1 MGTNIVF
8 DGVTYSIPATND
20 VAWGTEVTKFLKGL
34 PAGIL
39 SRAGGQFHL
48 TTADL
53 DFGLSKGLAALY
65 FKSKT
70 ANIANT
76 GVLRLAQADF
86 IAWRNEAGSA
96 DLALKKDDTNFLTW
110 NDIQLLDASSAQ
122 TLTNKTIDADLNT
135 VTNIRDQ
142 NVAADAAIDY
152 PKIAIDDGE
161 IAYEKL
167 NLTGKITNADIS
179 ATANIDG
186 SKVNTDF
193 GPSQIITSGGL
204 RLGTTHHVMLNADP
218 SEDYD
223 FIFPDTDGVD
233 GQALVRQSGELVW
246 ASIPGLSLPHY
257 NITVG
262 DAGSL
267 PQAVDTSAVG
277 DIQADETAGLTIK
290 NGVITDIMISGAAA
304 IDTTKLAAL
313 TPSSY
318 VITDASGYLDTTT
331 INPLDKAGD
340 TMTGLLGLDSEGLL
354 FDTVTASPAAPS
366 VGQTFWD
373 DMDKTIATKLST
385 DVTLQHGQEMHLYV
399 LNNSG
404 ALITNGTLVY
414 VNSANTARPTIRKAQ
429 ADSSTT
435 ADLTIG
441 MVTADI
447 ADSGYGYVT
456 TFGLVRGVT
465 TNVDGDGQAVTD
477 GTEIFL
483 SATTAGEWVKTAP
496 SAPNHRV
503 RVGQVL
509 NAGGGASGTIL
520 VSVEHGSHLEE
531 LHDVGITAVADRDT
545 LEYDTALGYWK
556 NIPSVKGYTKEETGF
571 ADPAGVTVTYNVDM
585 TVTLTHSTAII
596 YLYRGEV
603 FNLGTTWTS
612 TAHNSATDV
621 SYFLTMY
628 ENGAHSWGTVFPGF
642 DNGVYVAYIYYGA
655 TTKFAIREC
664 HGLMNWQAWEEFHR
678 TIGTYRVSGGLVPAA
693 SWVAN
698 TYTTAAVTPAVD
710 SAVIQDEDLPTTIPA
725 LADGSTY
732 TRIHF
737 DTGNVVFSTA
747 STLPFPNDGTNIQYN
762 QNPTSGTALTAIT
775 TNARFVNIYGIFV
788 PSTAD
793 AGSQAYRILWMTG
806 QQIYTTLAAAQGED
820 FRTLSTG
827 NLATLFPEFVPFIR
841 VTYERQ
847 TAGGSTTT
855 FNARIPTNGV
865 SYIVGTRAGLTS
877 VTGFTPT
884 DHNTLTGRSDAG
896 SHPSTAVSTDTTN
909 FNRALSV
916 SDTTVQA
923 ALDTIDNTMVTPTSA
938 DALSNK
944 SLTAPVI
951 SDYQSMTEVATPSA
965 PSAGSLKVYAKTD
978 DKLYTLNSAGVE
990 VPVGSGS
997 GSSSEIN
1004 YISNPLFEETANAA
1018 TPSGWV
1024 TYADAAATTPVD
1036 GTGGS
1041 PNVTFTAS
1049 TSSPIRGLVSAV
1061 FTKDAAN
1068 RQGQGVAYAFTIPA
1082 VDKGKLVGINFD
1094 ITPAGSYAS
1103 SDMSV
1108 YVYDV
1113 TNSALLT
1120 PAAVSIPNNVGT
1132 FTTSFGLTAGTSY
1145 RLILHVASTNASA
1158 YTLKVDN
1165 VSVGYKPTPQGAV
1178 VEGGLAYTP
1187 SALSNATLVTAI
1199 RERVG
1204 ESARIRISWTYTGNA
1219 GLSYTP
1225 AQILPSG
1232 LTVNES
1238 KLAGT
1243 VRDSLGTYVY
1253 NDSGTAILTGTAFYR
1268 KDTDMFNIDPSV
1280 TPAVNDTVTLD
1291 ITVPIAEWAG
1301 SGVVN
1306 LAQNDVE
1313 YAASTTGTWDAAAAA
1328 ANTVYGPAGAPI
1340 TGALATY
1347 RTKVVRFQTPIQPSD
1362 IITVELSDDG
1372 LYWCPASY
1380 AKYKGSLIV
1389 PCVNAAGSL
1398 FSGIWVNKTSGNT
1411 TDVDVL
1417 FGQWPNMAND
1427 DSPADAWA
1435 AGGFW
1440 RVRKTS
1446 AGAAVGFGP
1455 YVPGV
1460 STGLV
1465 PAAGLPGR
1473 TDGQA
1478 VASGYVGEIFGTVR
1492 TGTGGFTY
1500 SARATTALT
1509 GSHANLVAITLNKG
1523 EYLVTGIWQGG
1534 SSSGTFNGL
1543 YQLAIG
1549 GSAVTSEF
1557 EFDTVVSTVVSGS
1570 IPSIPIVITADATV
1584 VSLTGK
1590 IQNGTSAYNKQEL
1603 FCHRI
1608 A

>member
-193 GPSQIITSGGL
+193 GSSQVITSGGL
-204 RLGTTHHVMLNADP
+204 RLGTTFHVTLNADP
-218 SEDYD
+218 SADYD
-223 FIFPDTDGVD
+223 FIFPDTDGTD

-246 ASIPGLSLPHY
+246 ASIPGLSLPHH

-262 DAGSL
+262 DAGGL
-267 PQAVDTSAVG
+267 PQPVDTSSVG
-277 DIQADETAGLTIK
+277 DILADDSTGLTIK
-290 NGVITDIMISGAAA
+290 DGAITDVMISGAAA
-304 IDTTKLAAL
+304 IDTTKLATL
-313 TPSSY
+313 TASSY
-318 VITDASGYLDTTT
+318 VITDSSGYLDTTT
-331 INPLDKAGD
+331 INPLDKSGD

-354 FDTVTASPAAPS
+354 FDTVTASPAAP
-366 VGQTFWD
+366 VAGQTFWD
-373 DMDKTIATKLST
+373 DTNHTIATKLSSS
-385 DVTLQHGQEMHLYV
+385 VTLQHGQENHLFV
-399 LNNSG
+399 KNDSG
-404 ALITNGTLVY
+404 ALIPNGAVVY
-414 VNSANTARPTIRKAQ
+414 VNAANTARATIRLAR
-429 ADSSTT
+429 ADSATS
-435 ADLTIG
+435 DRTIG

-447 ADSGYGYVT
+447 ADNGEGYVT
-456 TFGLVRGVT
+456 TFGLVHDLT
-465 TNVDGDGQAVTD
+465 TNVDGDGTSCSD
-477 GTEIFL
+477 GDPIYL

-496 SAPNHRV
+496 TAPNHNICL
-503 RVGQVL
+503 GQVI
-509 NAGGGASGTIL
+509 NAAGGTAGTIFIN
-520 VSVEHGSHLEE
+520 VNSSGHLAN
-531 LHDVGITAVADRDT
+531 LHDVGISGLANRDT
-545 LEYDTALGYWK
+545 LEYDSTLTYWK
-556 NIPSVKGYTKEETGF
+556 NVPSVKQYTNEETGF
-571 ADPAGVTVTYNVDM
+571 VDPAGVTVTYDS
-585 TVTLTHSTAII
+585 TARTITLTHATAII
-596 YLYRGEV
+596 FLYQGIR
-603 FNLGTTWTS
+603 FNLGTSWTS
-612 TAHNSATDV
+612 TAHSATLDTA
-621 SYFLTMY
+621 YFLSF
-628 ENGAHSWGTVFPGF
+628 NGSGVASWATVFPGF
-642 DNGVYVAYIYYGA
+642 DNGVYVAYVNYG
-655 TTKFAIREC
+655 TSNKYAIREC

-693 SWVAN
+693 SWTAN

-710 SAVIQDEDLPTTIPA
+710 AAVIQDEDLPTDIPA
-725 LADGSTY
+725 FTDGSTY

-747 STLPFPNDGTNIQYN
+747 SSLPFPNNGTDIQYN
-762 QNPTSGTALTAIT
+762 QNPTTGTALTAIT

-788 PSTAD
+788 PATAD
-793 AGSQAYRILWMTG
+793 ATSQAYRILWMTG

-820 FRTLSTG
+820 FRTLTTG
-827 NLATLFPEFVPFIR
+827 NLATIFPEFVPFIR

-847 TAGGSTTT
+847 TGGGSATT

-877 VTGFTPT
+877 LTGFTPT

-1094 ITPAGSYAS
+1094 ITPGGSYAS

-1113 TNSALLT
+1113 TNSALIT
-1120 PAAVSIPNNVGT
+1120 PTAVSIPNNIGT

-1178 VEGGLAYTP
+1178 VE
-1187 SALSNATLVTAI
+1187 
-1199 RERVG
+1199 E
-1204 ESARIRISWTYTGNA
+1204 WK
-1219 GLSYTP
+1219 SYTP
-1225 AQILPSG
+1225 TTTNFPTASAAQRIGKYRRVGDSMEIQVTAEANSSVTGIIEISIPSG
-1232 LTVNES
+1232 FTVDSS
-1238 KLAGT
+1238 KIPVTSAYGA
-1243 VRDSLGTYVY
+1243 LGTAMASDIGNQYYISTVIY
-1253 NDSGTAILTGTAFYR
+1253 GSSTTVKILNNNGSGALADYWR
-1268 KDTDMFNIDPSV
+1268 V
-1280 TPAVNDTVTLD
+1280 AVPFTWASGDLLSLKAT
-1291 ITVPIAEWAG
+1291 IPIAEWAG

-1313 YAASTTGTWDAAAAA
+1313 YAWNSSTTTSDDTTSFGYGSVGIATASFAPSGTTAVAK
-1328 ANTVYGPAGAPI
+1328 
-1340 TGALATY
+1340 
-1347 RTKVVRFQTPIQPSD
+1347 RVRFQTAIQDTDFLTLELYYGSKWIPIADTPFAFAYNGAGD
-1362 IITVELSDDG
+1362 TIFGAMFVG
-1372 LYWCPASY
+1372 
-1380 AKYKGSLIV
+1380 
-1389 PCVNAAGSL
+1389 VNS
-1398 FSGIWVNKTSGNT
+1398 
-1411 TDVDVL
+1411 TDVDVK
-1417 FGQWPNMAND
+1417 FFSKGN
-1427 DSPADAWA
+1427 SGTSWA
-1435 AGGFW
+1435 SVGGKW

-1446 AGAAVGFGP
+1446 AGAAVGFGAATTT
-1455 YVPGV
+1455 
-1460 STGLV
+1460 SSGLV
-1465 PAAGLPGR
+1465 DTQSQSFAGDKTLTGF
-1473 TDGQA
+1473 TSLGGD
-1478 VASGYVGEIFGTVR
+1478 VALKCKR
-1492 TGTGGFTY
+1492 LTGTTAAAEGG
-1500 SARATTALT
+1500 AVNVAHGLT
-1509 GSHANLVAITLNKG
+1509 GSKIISM
-1523 EYLVTGIWQGG
+1523 TGSVQYTTNSGVCFGG
-1534 SSSGTFNGL
+1534 SV
-1543 YQLAIG
+1543 
-1549 GSAVTSEF
+1549 SAGYAWYISH
-1557 EFDTVVSTVVSGS
+1557 
-1570 IPSIPIVITADATV
+1570 DATNITV
-1584 VSLTGK
+1584 ANDNTNSENILSKPFT
-1590 IQNGTSAYNKQEL
+1590 ILIFY
-1603 FCHRI
+1603 I